1 MRRFTP
7 VELAIGTAI
16 LGSLLAV
23 AVPAF
28 LRDLHASR
36 FVEPTEGL
44 ERLGASAVEYAVV
57 NGRFPE
63 SAPLTPAVPPRG
75 KKEADPP
82 GTWDGATWKAL
93 AFRPSAEGVPHAYA
107 FSFESTSGG
116 SAFVA
121 QARGDLDG
129 DGVLSTF
136 EIRGRTAHDATPTAN
151 AGATRGTAADGVPTV
166 LPGMYV
172 EAELE

>member
-7 VELAIGTAI
+7 VELAVGVAI

-28 LRDLHASR
+28 SRDLHASR
-36 FVEPTEGL
+36 FVEPTDGL
-44 ERLGASAVEYAVV
+44 ARLGASAVAYAEA
-57 NGRFPE
+57 NQRFPD
-63 SAPLTPAVPPRG
+63 SAALTPATPPRG
-75 KKEADPP
+75 RKEADPP

-93 AFRPSAEGVPHAYA
+93 AFRPVPEGVPHAYA

-116 SAFVA
+116 TAFIA

-136 EIRGRTAHDATPTAN
+136 EIRGRARHTEGEKPAVA
-151 AGATRGTAADGVPTV
+151 
-166 LPGMYV
+166 PGMYV

>member
-7 VELAIGTAI
+7 VELAIGIAL
-16 LGSLLAV
+16 LGSTMAV

-28 LRDLHASR
+28 SRELHASR
-36 FVEPTEGL
+36 FVEPTDGL
-44 ERLGASAVEYAVV
+44 ARIGAAAVAYADA
-57 NGRFPE
+57 NQGFPAN
-63 SAPLTPAVPPRG
+63 APLTPATPPRAA
-75 KKEADPP
+75 KVVDPP

-93 AFRPSAEGVPHAYA
+93 AFQPSEEGAPHAYS
-107 FSFESTSGG
+107 FSFEKIAEE
-116 SAFVA
+116 AFVA

-136 EIRGRTAHDATPTAN
+136 EIRGH
-151 AGATRGTAADGVPTV
+151 AGRGGEKAAVKR
-166 LPGMYV
+166 GMYV

>member
-1 MRRFTP
+1 MRRFTA
-7 VELAIGTAI
+7 VELAIGVAL
-16 LGSLLAV
+16 LGSLMAV

-28 LRDLHASR
+28 SRDLHASR

-44 ERLGASAVEYAVV
+44 ARLGASAVAYATT
-57 NGRFPE
+57 NGRFPD
-63 SAPLTPAVPPRG
+63 SVPLTPQAPPRG
-75 KKEADPP
+75 TREADQP

-93 AFRPSAEGVPHAYA
+93 AFRPSGEGVPHAYA

-136 EIRGRTAHDATPTAN
+136 EIRGR
-151 AGATRGTAADGVPTV
+151 AAPEPAV

>member
-1 MRRFTP
+1 VRRFTP
-7 VELAIGTAI
+7 VELAIGVAL

-28 LRDLHASR
+28 VREMHASR
-36 FVEPTEGL
+36 FVEPTDGL
-44 ERLGASAVEYAVV
+44 ARLAASAVAYADE
-57 NGRFPE
+57 NGGKLPA
-63 SAPLTPAVPPRG
+63 SAPLTPASPPRG

-82 GTWDGATWKAL
+82 GTWEHPTWKAV
-93 AFRPSAEGVPHAYA
+93 AFRPAPDGVPHAYSFA
-107 FSFESTSGG
+107 FEAQPAG
-116 SAFVA
+116 FVA

-136 EIRGRTAHDATPTAN
+136 EVRGHVRP
-151 AGATRGTAADGVPTV
+151 GEKAAVA
-166 LPGMYV
+166 PGMYV

>member
-7 VELAIGTAI
+7 VELAVGVAI

-28 LRDLHASR
+28 SRDLHASR

-44 ERLGASAVEYAVV
+44 ARIGTAAVAYAEA
-57 NGRFPE
+57 NQRFPD

-75 KKEADPP
+75 TKDVDQP
-82 GTWDGATWKAL
+82 GTWDGPAWQAL
-93 AFRPSAEGVPHAYA
+93 AFRPSPEGVPHAYS

-116 SAFVA
+116 RAFVA

-136 EIRGRTAHDATPTAN
+136 EIRGN
-151 AGATRGTAADGVPTV
+151 ARPGEKAAVA
-166 LPGMYV
+166 PGMYI

>member
-1 MRRFTP
+1 VRRFTP
-7 VELAIGTAI
+7 VELAIGAAL
-16 LGSLLAV
+16 LGSLTAV
-23 AVPAF
+23 ALPAF
-28 LRDLHASR
+28 LCDLHASR

-44 ERLGASAVEYAVV
+44 ERLGASAVAYAVT
-57 NGRFPE
+57 NGRFPD

-75 KKEADPP
+75 HKEADPP

-116 SAFVA
+116 TAFVA

-136 EIRGRTAHDATPTAN
+136 EIRGRSGHDGVSPANGGAPRTPV
-151 AGATRGTAADGVPTV
+151 ADGAPSV

>member
-7 VELAIGTAI
+7 VELAIGAAL

-28 LRDLHASR
+28 SRDLHASR

-44 ERLGASAVEYAVV
+44 ARIGAAAVAYAET
-57 NGRFPE
+57 NRRFPE
-63 SAPLTPAVPPRG
+63 SAPLTPTAPPRG
-75 KKEADPP
+75 KKEVDPP
-82 GTWDGATWKAL
+82 GTWDFPTWKAL

-107 FSFESTSGG
+107 FSFESTAGG

-136 EIRGRTAHDATPTAN
+136 EIRGR
-151 AGATRGTAADGVPTV
+151 AGAGAADAAAAAASGTSEGDKPTV